1 MGGLVA
7 IQCHNNKEEG
17 EIISSFIF
25 WGRIYDRVPF
35 RLTLKMV
42 GPLIVR
48 LGGKAILGRGNNE
61 DKRPEERGSM
71 LCSGKNSSGTQYVL
85 GMRGDKWTRRVYRDL
100 KDGQEK
106 AEDKLQVGGHVGM

>member
-7 IQCHNNKEEG
+7 IQCHNNKEDG

-35 RLTLKMV
+35 GLALKMV

-48 LGGKAILGRGNNE
+48 LKWKAILGR
-61 DKRPEERGSM
+61 
-71 LCSGKNSSGTQYVL
+71 
-85 GMRGDKWTRRVYRDL
+85 
-100 KDGQEK
+100 
-106 AEDKLQVGGHVGM
+106 